1 MLLTNPQT
9 RGAFGRIPHLMIGG
23 EAFPVSLAA
32 ELDGVA
38 AGNVTNMY
46 GPTETTIWSSTQP
59 VAGSPETISIGT
71 PIANTQLY
79 ILDAHN
85 EPLPVGVAGELWIA
99 GEGVVRGYHERSDL
113 TDERFVPDP
122 FSDRDGARM
131 YRTGDLARWTEE
143 GRIDFLGRLDHQ
155 VKIRGYRIE
164 LGEIEARLAG
174 LPGVREAVVIA
185 REDVSG
191 DVRLVGYVLAEG
203 NKIDEGALRDGL
215 REHLPEFMVPSNLV
229 RLDRYPQTPNGKVDR
244 KALPAPNEVGQVSQA
259 VFVAPESDLEAQIA
273 MVWREV
279 LYLEQVGVNDNF
291 FDLGGHSLLVVQAHR
306 KLAGVLEV
314 PITLTDLYRFPTI
327 AGLAERLSKGDR
339 SAEVAAASRGR
350 GDKRRQAL
358 ERRRRRGGKKD

>member
-1 MLLTNPQT
+1 M
-9 RGAFGRIPHLMIGG
+9 
-23 EAFPVSLAA
+23 
-32 ELDGVA
+32 
-38 AGNVTNMY
+38 
-46 GPTETTIWSSTQP
+46 
-59 VAGSPETISIGT
+59 
-71 PIANTQLY
+71 
-79 ILDAHN
+79 
-85 EPLPVGVAGELWIA
+85 AGELWIA

-113 TDERFVPDP
+113 TEERFVPDP

-185 REDVSG
+185 REDVPG

-259 VFVAPESDLEAQIA
+259 AFVAPESDLEAQIA
-273 MVWREV
+273 TVWREV

-327 AGLAERLSKGDR
+327 AGLAERLSKGDG
-339 SAEVAAASRGR
+339 SAEIAAASQER

-358 ERRRRRGGKKD
+358 GRRRRRGGKKD